1 MNTSSWSQVAGH
13 PRVRALVALVV
24 AALTAAA
31 LVAAPTPAEAA
42 SNYDNV
48 TQVLVDNFV
57 DAAVEVSAAR
67 TPSGTDV
74 VVLATAANFPDGLTA
89 SAVAGDV
96 DGPVLFVETDSLPD
110 ATAAEIDRLLDAGD
124 TVYVMGGPSAIS
136 NAVTDELSDYTVQ
149 RVEGPTRLETAIA
162 AADLVGVPSDGT
174 VLLARAFGP
183 DGAGTTSDRTTGWVD
198 AISCGAYAAANE
210 IPIYLTETD
219 RLSDATAAAIEASSA
234 TDVII
239 CGGTAAVSTAVSDAL
254 RALGLQVD
262 RVEGPTRVE
271 TAIDAAQQL
280 FGFTSAGGHDFTVIN
295 GYGENFGY
303 GLAAAPLGD
312 PILMVGTSEPT
323 DCNDA
328 TQPSRE
334 TLCYLGTGTS
344 TTPANLLVMGDETV
358 IRDTVSNA
366 VGEAAGGEE
375 TDDPSQFP
383 ALPAPDD
390 VDAVDD
396 IDDDGTRAT
405 VTWDEVAD
413 PNDILLGYNVYVD
426 GEKQGAST
434 PTVAGGVES
443 YVLSGLTAEEEVTV
457 TVTTLD
463 AAERESDPSAGAT
476 VTPTDEVPA
485 ALGAFDA
492 NAGNG
497 EVTLSWERGP
507 ADTAEYVLSRST
519 NATCP
524 GGTYA
529 EVETITD
536 ERRTTYVDGDVTNAM
551 TYCYQLVVVD
561 EADQESDPANAG
573 PVTPNVGT
581 PQVSIQYPSTDD
593 TVYYGPD
600 LVVEYTVTDTD
611 TDPEDLKATWQVSYD
626 GGAGPYVDMVNG
638 TNVAVDFVEA
648 DDDGKATF
656 VARMCPVNDSTSTN
670 CIRDAVDSNLRL
682 RVNVTDGTT
691 TERAFTP
698 DLDLVRNPPPVEGL
712 AVTDAAG
719 QVNLEWARVPVPST
733 LVSGYRI
740 ERAEVRVQSDDEDA
754 GVEVCDVAL
763 QYDDV
768 QGSPVPQPA
777 SGATVTFTDPTVDEG
792 DGLSDF
798 VYCYRVYTVRATPAL
813 ESPSRLG
820 AGNPL
825 ETAGVGVTITDPA
838 NNGSLDTG
846 TRETISYKLDIPDGQ
861 TVSSVSLYYC
871 VDYGRANPL
880 ADPACQDSGGFT
892 QITAANGLVGTPS
905 TADGTNSVQW
915 DVPASINQGDTE
927 EGAIEVRTSG
937 GNGRVI
943 GILFV

>member
-1 MNTSSWSQVAGH
+1 MNTSSWPRAAGH
-13 PRVRALVALVV
+13 TRVGTLVAFVVV
-24 AALTAAA
+24 ALAAA
-31 LVAAPTPAEAA
+31 TLVAVPMPARAA

-57 DAAVEVSAAR
+57 DAAVQISAAR
-67 TPSGTDV
+67 TPLGTDA
-74 VVLATAANFPDGLTA
+74 VVLATESNFPDGLTA
-89 SAVAGDV
+89 SAVAAEV
-96 DGPVLFVETDSLPD
+96 DGPVLFTASDSLPQ

-124 TVYVMGGPSAIS
+124 TVYVMGGTSAIGT
-136 NAVTDELSDYTVQ
+136 AVTDDLGDYTVQ
-149 RVEGPTRLETAIA
+149 RIEGPTRLETAIA

-198 AISCGAYAAANE
+198 AISCGAYAAANG
-210 IPIYLTETD
+210 IPIYLSETD
-219 RLSDATAAAIEASSA
+219 QLSDATRAALESSSA

-239 CGGTAAVSTAVSDAL
+239 CGGTAAISTAVADAL
-254 RALGLQVD
+254 RTLGLQVD

-271 TAIDAAQQL
+271 TAIDAAQDL
-280 FGFTSAGGHDFTVIN
+280 FGHISAGGHDFTVIN

-303 GLAAAPLGD
+303 GLAAAPLGN

-323 DCNDA
+323 ACDDA

-344 TTPANLLVMGDETV
+344 NVPAELLVIGDETV
-358 IRDTVSNA
+358 IRDSVSNA
-366 VGEAAGGEE
+366 LGDAAGGEG

-383 ALPAPDD
+383 ALPAPTD

-413 PNDILLGYNVYVD
+413 PNNILLGYNVYVD
-426 GEKQGAST
+426 GEKQGSST
-434 PTVAGGVES
+434 PTVARDIET
-443 YVLSGLTAEEEVTV
+443 YVLGGLTPDEEVTV

-476 VTPTDEVPA
+476 VTPEDEVPA
-485 ALGAFDA
+485 ALDTFDA

-497 EVTLSWERGP
+497 EVTLTWERGP

-536 ERRTTYVDGDVTNAM
+536 GRRTTYTDGDVTNGT
-551 TYCYQLVVVD
+551 TYCYRLVVVD
-561 EADQESDPANAG
+561 EADQASDPANAG

-581 PQVSIQYPSTDD
+581 PQVSIQSPSTDD

-638 TNVAVDFVEA
+638 TNVAVDFVDD

-656 VARMCPVNDSTSTN
+656 VARMCPANDSTSTN
-670 CIRDAVDSNLRL
+670 CIRDAADTNLRL
-682 RVNVTDGTT
+682 RVTVTDGTT
-691 TERAFTP
+691 SERAFTP

-740 ERAEVRVQSDDEDA
+740 ERAEVRVQSGNEDA
-754 GVEVCDVAL
+754 GVEVCDAAL

-777 SGATVTFTDPTVDEG
+777 SGATVTFPDTTVDEG
-792 DGLSDF
+792 DQLSDF
-798 VYCYRVYTVRATPAL
+798 VYCYRVYTVRATPSL

-846 TRETISYKLDIPDGQ
+846 TRETITYKLDIPAGQ
-861 TVSSVSLYYC
+861 SVTNVSLFYC
-871 VDYGRANPL
+871 VDYRRSNPL

-905 TADGTNSVQW
+905 TAAGTSSVQW
-915 DVPASINQGDTE
+915 DVPASINQGDSE
-927 EGAIEVRTSG
+927 KGAIEVRTNG